1 MHTPQTQ
8 PTKIPEAY
16 GATEISAHIKER
28 FRIQSW
34 IGASVACAAIVSLL
48 IVVVLVAYLAIDNRP
63 TDYIEGVIQPLQPFL
78 LPVIGAVVGYAL
90 GERER

>member
-1 MHTPQTQ
+1 MHTPQTE

-16 GATEISAHIKER
+16 GAAEVSAHIKER

-34 IGASVACAAIVSLL
+34 IGASVACAAIISL
-48 IVVVLVAYLAIDNRP
+48 IGVVGLVVYLAIDERSA
-63 TDYIEGVIQPLQPFL
+63 DYIEGVVQPLQPYL